1 MEKLK
6 FISSYSEL
14 FAFCTWLPHVFFP
27 YPFLC
32 LPLPPTPILCM
43 AMCFSGLFCTIS
55 DSSVWVLMPP
65 SMLLWQPVFF
75 LFTLVCKW
83 VFLVNASFSTVSFL
97 RGETLPA
104 LSLCSQRPVWYLS
117 CASWLWLSQHRMRP
131 LWAWNAEAG
140 EKERISPGLLADE
153 HSVDGSLHR
162 VGSGME
168 GEYLQ
173 NVYMHEHRGEA
184 RESTHLATGSQ
195 IL

>member
-14 FAFCTWLPHVFFP
+14 FAFCTWLPHVFFA

-75 LFTLVCKW
+75 LFTLVCGMS
-83 VFLVNASFSTVSFL
+83 VFGQRFLLDCKLLERRDAARSVIVFSVPGVIPKLCQLTVAQPTSDAA
-97 RGETLPA
+97 A
-104 LSLCSQRPVWYLS
+104 LSLECRGRREGKDLTRTIGRWAQRGRKP
-117 CASWLWLSQHRMRP
+117 
-131 LWAWNAEAG
+131 
-140 EKERISPGLLADE
+140 SPCRKW
-153 HSVDGSLHR
+153 DG
-162 VGSGME
+162 
-168 GEYLQ
+168 
-173 NVYMHEHRGEA
+173 RGIFTECIHA
-184 RESTHLATGSQ
+184 RTQRRS
-195 IL
+195 

>member
-14 FAFCTWLPHVFFP
+14 FAFCTWLPHVFFA

-75 LFTLVCKW
+75 LFMLVCKW

-104 LSLCSQRPVWYLS
+104 LSLCSQCPVWYLS
-117 CASWLWLSQHRMRP
+117 CASWLCSANIGCGRSEPGMQRQERRKGSHQDYWQMST
-131 LWAWNAEAG
+131 AWTEAFT
-140 EKERISPGLLADE
+140 
-153 HSVDGSLHR
+153 V
-162 VGSGME
+162 
-168 GEYLQ
+168 
-173 NVYMHEHRGEA
+173 
-184 RESTHLATGSQ
+184 
-195 IL
+195 